1 MEALLGLFLGAIITY
16 WVMRYMKLQKSKD
29 LTHAQSTIL
38 MEKIRKVWKLITVE
52 GEFAEIY
59 HYENTKERF
68 MSMVSSK
75 KKAVLLINAKAYV
88 GFDLSRI
95 KMEAITDKK
104 TIKLTDFPDPEV
116 LSLETDLRYYDKK
129 EGLFNKFDSS
139 DLTEVNVKAKDHV
152 LEKIPESGLL
162 DTARS
167 EALEA
172 VLLVQNIVETIGW
185 TLDYQDLLLAKSHK
199 GELPGETTKKLTS

>member
-75 KKAVLLINAKAYV
+75 KKAVLLINARAYV

-95 KMEAITDKK
+95 KMEAITEKK

>member
-16 WVMRYMKLQKSKD
+16 WVMRYVKLQKTKD
-29 LTHAQSTIL
+29 QTQAQSTIL
-38 MEKIRKVWKLITVE
+38 MKKIRKVWKLITVE

-95 KMEAITDKK
+95 KMEAITEKK

-172 VLLVQNIVETIGW
+172 VLLVENIVETIGW
-185 TLDYQDLLLAKSHK
+185 TLDYQDLLLAKSSK
-199 GELPGETTKKLTS
+199 GELPGETKKLTS